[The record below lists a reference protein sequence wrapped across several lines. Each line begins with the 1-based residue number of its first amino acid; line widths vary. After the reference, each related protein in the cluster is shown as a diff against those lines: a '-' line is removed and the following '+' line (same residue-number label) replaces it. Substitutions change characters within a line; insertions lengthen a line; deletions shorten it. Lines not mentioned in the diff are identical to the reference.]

1 MLFGEEDFILKWS
14 EVSRFWNEKFGK
26 SPDLNA
32 ILFLI
37 GIREVGTLKQEF
49 KKEEKMDLMHVA
61 ICRILM
67 PSGYYT
73 LEGHDQDGWPVYTQ
87 VRDIPSVD
95 LFTQERL
102 LKEHVIQYF
111 EDEQLFSEDA
121 ISADIS

>member
-1 MLFGEEDFILKWS
+1 MLFEETEFILKWS

-26 SPDLNA
+26 TPDLNA

-37 GIREVGTLKQEF
+37 GIREVGALKKEF

-67 PSGYYT
+67 PSGYYH

-87 VRDIPSVD
+87 IMEIPTFDI
-95 LFTQERL
+95 FTQERL

-111 EDEQLFSEDA
+111 EAEQLWLDATMSEETN
-121 ISADIS
+121 